1 MIFYDISGITTESL
15 IQPIQFAE
23 AYRNRTCALFRH
35 DMAAHGDR
43 PPESLIRA
51 PAPISPSPHPSIPA
65 NSTHPLWHRTFHLRP
80 RFGDRHDAA
89 VGLKSEVAPDPD
101 IMVREIEPS
110 AALGPASNVTR
121 ERQVRSMGDMI
132 DRPFASSPLPRSP
145 SVDCTTILQSIL
157 IGTAGGAGAGLTVWL
172 VQLLRD
178 RGLVRR
184 DKHVIHTWL
193 RNNTADEDGKSFR
206 STRAIASWTNL
217 TEDRVRYICSV
228 DERIYLSTGDREDR
242 WSLHETRSRGA

>member
-1 MIFYDISGITTESL
+1 M
-15 IQPIQFAE
+15 
-23 AYRNRTCALFRH
+23 
-35 DMAAHGDR
+35 
-43 PPESLIRA
+43 
-51 PAPISPSPHPSIPA
+51 
-65 NSTHPLWHRTFHLRP
+65 
-80 RFGDRHDAA
+80 
-89 VGLKSEVAPDPD
+89 
-101 IMVREIEPS
+101 
-110 AALGPASNVTR
+110 
-121 ERQVRSMGDMI
+121 
-132 DRPFASSPLPRSP
+132 
-145 SVDCTTILQSIL
+145 DCTTILQSIL

>member
-1 MIFYDISGITTESL
+1 M
-15 IQPIQFAE
+15 
-23 AYRNRTCALFRH
+23 
-35 DMAAHGDR
+35 
-43 PPESLIRA
+43 
-51 PAPISPSPHPSIPA
+51 
-65 NSTHPLWHRTFHLRP
+65 
-80 RFGDRHDAA
+80 
-89 VGLKSEVAPDPD
+89 
-101 IMVREIEPS
+101 
-110 AALGPASNVTR
+110 
-121 ERQVRSMGDMI
+121 
-132 DRPFASSPLPRSP
+132 
-145 SVDCTTILQSIL
+145 DCTTILQSIL

-193 RNNTADEDGKSFR
+193 RKNTADEDGKSFR

-228 DERIYLSTGDREDR
+228 DERIYLSTGDREDQ